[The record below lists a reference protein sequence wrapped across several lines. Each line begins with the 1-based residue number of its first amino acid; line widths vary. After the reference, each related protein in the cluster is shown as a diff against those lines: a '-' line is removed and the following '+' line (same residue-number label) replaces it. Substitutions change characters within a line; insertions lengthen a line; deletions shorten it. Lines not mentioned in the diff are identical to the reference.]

1 MVDLDG
7 QQVQVEARARVMSRE
22 QALGEQQSLANTLL
36 RPVVDELLVLAGARV
51 GRDQIGLG
59 TRVVT
64 VRGDSAR
71 WLRCSVGWVQEETR
85 TRQGGE
91 DVFTSRRVA
100 EGMDCEVVQGPDS
113 TVTWRFHA
121 GQSPTPAA
129 LVRTADTLL
138 DRDRPR
144 LDLRLQLERLT
155 VERLTAERPTAE
167 RPTGEHHANAT
178 QSRYPVML
186 DSVTTS
192 VQRAPLSVWSM
203 SRPDGTRIGTLL
215 WRYGV
220 GSSALDLSAVAT
232 SEERGVLRLIAAALV
247 VPLVA
252 TE

>member
-1 MVDLDG
+1 MVDIGG

-22 QALGEQQSLANTLL
+22 QALGERQSLANTLL

-59 TRVVT
+59 TRAVT

-91 DVFTSRRVA
+91 DVSTSRRVA
-100 EGMDCEVVQGPDS
+100 EGMACEVVQGPDS

-155 VERLTAERPTAE
+155 VERLTAERPT
-167 RPTGEHHANAT
+167 GEHHANAT
-178 QSRYPVML
+178 PSRYPVML